1 MNRIYSL
8 RVPSSVSLM
17 MWSFF
22 TDDDEGNEKG
32 WHILFLFHFCRIS
45 IFSLLL
51 TTFPSLSHIQRTEFI
66 SIWLSPRSYAS
77 LRLPIPGLLTFKPLS
92 LRLML
97 WTTSPRPVF
106 SILTFIVALSF
117 SGSDFCMCSLYAFF
131 SKFSFSQIFLSLS
144 SFLLLPVDL
153 QQQKLRWN
161 MVLFLNLELV

>member
-1 MNRIYSL
+1 MKFLYRWWWGEWKGLAYL
-8 RVPSSVSLM
+8 VPF
-17 MWSFF
+17 SFLQDQYF
-22 TDDDEGNEKG
+22 
-32 WHILFLFHFCRIS
+32 
-45 IFSLLL
+45 FSL